1 MIVVIVLCLLAMI
14 IMYAMRATIQTDS
27 VGRSLKGWTMSA
39 LQFSAAADQAG
50 KEDQTAEH
58 VLQEKKQKYEEIIAM
73 LIEAGYFRAQIQTLS
88 QFDKVVG
95 GLCWCIVN
103 SGEAVDADI
112 LFTENATIG
121 QRITLSEAIVSAMR
135 QMQCPYPLQPHQ
147 IQGGVT
153 GADFAAINPVIKWL
167 VIKFISRREE
177 REAQLRKFSELQF
190 EHDYKFST
198 DVPRNFITE
207 GLEKVLASNKV
218 NRRFRHKQSRKDSE
232 QRRVHSVLM
241 EYGEIS
247 SLIAAEGVHAGTDAL
262 ESFSGEDG
270 FEKFKFDG
278 KSNNELSAFERKLAQ
293 AAREAEKEQ
302 QAWLEQSNKEE
313 AELLKDMKEVG
324 ENQAL
329 GGNQVGAIVG
339 IGSSE
344 IGSAAAQYQQ
354 DMAEAQ
360 KELDNSMAMGKLG
373 QAAAYNRQKSHLLK
387 QKEDVDGQV
396 AETQVESESCML
408 KLKHSEEEK
417 VSTIAYNVQL
427 TEQIEKLKILEEQAN
442 QGEELKMLK
451 HLILLNESFKQQEL
465 GFKASCKA
473 QLKDLTAKAEVL
485 ESTVDDV
492 QEEDKKLKDIENM
505 YNQVMSKYNRLRQVL
520 ADANLEV
527 ANTVRTID
535 DIPTRTELIQYERRF
550 NELYQQVAW
559 KLDETRKYYDYYN
572 QLDTSLG
579 FIQKN
584 VKLLNSISDNFDVAM
599 KSQQTKN
606 EYLEQCDQIVR
617 GVESTVVKQE
627 GILSKKTDQVEE
639 LQETHSKLVEKQRS
653 YFKAVKD
660 FQDECTKNEM
670 LMTKLSEVTG
680 QQ

>member
-1 MIVVIVLCLLAMI
+1 
-14 IMYAMRATIQTDS
+14 
-27 VGRSLKGWTMSA
+27 MSTV
-39 LQFSAAADQAG
+39 QFSAAADQAH
-50 KEDQTAEH
+50 KQDQTAEH
-58 VLQEKKQKYEEIIAM
+58 VLQEKKQKYEEIITM
-73 LIEAGYFRAQIQTLS
+73 LTEAGYFRAQIQTLS

-135 QMQCPYPLQPHQ
+135 QMQCPHPLQPHQ

-167 VIKFISRREE
+167 VKKFISRRGE
-177 REAQLRKFSELQF
+177 RETQLRKFSEFQF
-190 EHDYKFST
+190 EHDFNFSS
-198 DVPRNFITE
+198 DVLRNHITE
-207 GLEKVLASNKV
+207 GLQKILSSNKV
-218 NRRFRHKQSRKDSE
+218 TRKYRHRQSKTDSE

-247 SLIAAEGVHAGTDAL
+247 SLMSGEGGMNAVGADAL
-262 ESFSGEDG
+262 QTFSGDDG
-270 FEKFKFDG
+270 FDQFKFDG
-278 KSNNELSAFERKLAQ
+278 KSNSELSAFERKLAQ

-302 QAWLEQSNKEE
+302 QAWLEETNKEE
-313 AELLKDMKEVG
+313 AELMKDMKEVS
-324 ENQAL
+324 ENQMI
-329 GGNQVGAIVG
+329 GGSQVGAIVG

-344 IGSAAAQYQQ
+344 IGSAAAQYQH
-354 DMAEAQ
+354 DMEVAQ
-360 KELDNSMAMGKLG
+360 KELNSNMAMGRLG
-373 QAAAYNRQKSHLLK
+373 QAAAYNRQKDHLLK
-387 QKEDVDGQV
+387 QKEGVGEKIAQ
-396 AETQVESESCML
+396 THVENESCIA
-408 KLKHSEEEK
+408 KLKHSEDEK
-417 VSTIAYNVQL
+417 VSTKAYNTKL
-427 TEQIEKLKILEEQAN
+427 EEQIEKLKTLEDQAN
-442 QGEELKMLK
+442 QGEELRMLK
-451 HLILLNESFKQQEL
+451 HLILLNESLKQQEL

-473 QLKDLTAKAEVL
+473 QLKDFTARAEVL
-485 ESTVDDV
+485 ESTVEDV
-492 QEEDKKLKDIENM
+492 QEEDKKLKDIENT
-505 YNQVMSKYNRLRQVL
+505 YNQVTNKYNRLRQVL

-550 NELYQQVAW
+550 VELYQQVAW

-599 KSQQTKN
+599 KNPQAKG
-606 EYLEQCDQIVR
+606 EYLQQCEQIVK
-617 GVESTVVKQE
+617 GVESTVTKQE
-627 GILSKKTDQVEE
+627 GILKKKTDRVEE
-639 LQETHSKLVEKQRS
+639 LKEIHTGLVEKQRA

-670 LMTKLSEVTG
+670 LMTKLAEIKG

>member
-1 MIVVIVLCLLAMI
+1 
-14 IMYAMRATIQTDS
+14 
-27 VGRSLKGWTMSA
+27 MSA
-39 LQFSAAADQAG
+39 LQFSAAADQVH

-121 QRITLSEAIVSAMR
+121 QRITLSEAIVSAMK
-135 QMQCPYPLQPHQ
+135 QMQCPHPLQPHQ

-167 VIKFISRREE
+167 VKKFVSRRGE

-190 EHDYKFST
+190 HRDYLFT
-198 DVPRNFITE
+198 NDLPRNTITE
-207 GLEKVLASNKV
+207 GLQKVLSQNRV
-218 NRRFRHKQSRKDSE
+218 NRKYRHKQSRQDSE

-241 EYGEIS
+241 EYGETS
-247 SLIAAEGVHAGTDAL
+247 AHKSDDGVYAGADAL
-262 ESFSGEDG
+262 QAFSGDDG
-270 FEKFKFDG
+270 FDQIKLDD
-278 KSNNELSAFERKLAQ
+278 KSTNELSAFERKLVQ
-293 AAREAEKEQ
+293 AAKEAEREQ
-302 QAWLEQSNKEE
+302 QAFLEESNKEE
-313 AELLKDMKEVG
+313 EELMKDMKEVS
-324 ENQAL
+324 ENQAI
-329 GGNQVGAIVG
+329 GGSQVGVIVG

-344 IGSAAAQYQQ
+344 IGSVAAQYQQ
-354 DMAEAQ
+354 DMEQAQ
-360 KELDNSMAMGKLG
+360 KEIDNSMAMGRLG
-373 QAAAYNRQKSHLLK
+373 QAAAYNRQKGHLLK
-387 QKEDVDGQV
+387 QKEDVGEQI
-396 AETQVESESCML
+396 AHTHVESESCIA

-417 VSTIAYNVQL
+417 VSTNAYIAKLKDQV
-427 TEQIEKLKILEEQAN
+427 EKLKVLEDQAN

-451 HLILLNESFKQQEL
+451 KLILLNESLKQQEL

-485 ESTVDDV
+485 EGTTDDI
-492 QEEDKKLKDIENM
+492 QEEDKKLKDIENTH
-505 YNQVMSKYNRLRQVL
+505 NQVTNKYNRLRKIL
-520 ADANLEV
+520 ADANLDV
-527 ANTVRTID
+527 ASTVRTID
-535 DIPTRTELIQYERRF
+535 DIPTRSELIQYERRF
-550 NELYQQVAW
+550 AELYQQVAW
-559 KLDETRKYYDYYN
+559 KLQETRKYFDFYN

-599 KSQQTKN
+599 KNVQAKG
-606 EYLEQCDQIVR
+606 EYLNQCEQIVK

-627 GILSKKTDQVEE
+627 GILSKKTDEVAE
-639 LQETHSKLVEKQRS
+639 LRETHTALVEKQRA

-670 LMTKLSEVTG
+670 LMAKLARMKNG
-680 QQ
+680 KQ